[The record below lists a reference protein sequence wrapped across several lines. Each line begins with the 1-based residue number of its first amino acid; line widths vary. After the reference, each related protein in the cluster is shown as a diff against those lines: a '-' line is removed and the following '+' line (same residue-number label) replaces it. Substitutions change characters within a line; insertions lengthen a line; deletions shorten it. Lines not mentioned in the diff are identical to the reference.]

1 VKNELLGKKGLKYT
15 IMWFLSDRFG
25 WTPKQIRDMSIDDI
39 NYYLQ
44 VEKTKSQV
52 EKYLE
57 KKHARK

>member
-1 VKNELLGKKGLKYT
+1 
-15 IMWFLSDRFG
+15 MWFLSDRFG